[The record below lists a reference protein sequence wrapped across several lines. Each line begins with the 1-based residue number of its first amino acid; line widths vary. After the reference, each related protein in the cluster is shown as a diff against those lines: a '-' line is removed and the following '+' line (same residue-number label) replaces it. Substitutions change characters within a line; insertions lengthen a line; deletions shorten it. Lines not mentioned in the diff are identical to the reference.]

1 MKLIMENWKRYLKEA
16 EFYNS
21 PDEDN
26 PGNKQIVFF
35 TPEFD
40 YKKDG
45 MTHGKMSHMIKHYG
59 EFEKGKVYSALDAG
73 IEAARMSPEFYLFHT
88 KTGKLLAQGESA
100 KKQISRN
107 GMLNT
112 FDMINDKILN
122 NEELNPPEEAI
133 AEIEGIDDPE
143 QIKDLLNSGQT
154 ISFVGYYKGN
164 PKDYYFNPVDTGLVA
179 VDDGKVATLFRIHKT
194 GNDIEKVKKY
204 FSRGMSLSNP
214 ALKQA
219 LGIP

>member
-1 MKLIMENWKRYLKEA
+1 
-16 EFYNS
+16 
-21 PDEDN
+21 
-26 PGNKQIVFF
+26 
-35 TPEFD
+35 
-40 YKKDG
+40 
-45 MTHGKMSHMIKHYG
+45 
-59 EFEKGKVYSALDAG
+59 
-73 IEAARMSPEFYLFHT
+73 
-88 KTGKLLAQGESA
+88 
-100 KKQISRN
+100 
-107 GMLNT
+107 MLNT

-133 AEIEGIDDPE
+133 AEIIQDVTQEYDMLVDSYINNAVDIEGIDDPE

-219 LGIP
+219 LGIS